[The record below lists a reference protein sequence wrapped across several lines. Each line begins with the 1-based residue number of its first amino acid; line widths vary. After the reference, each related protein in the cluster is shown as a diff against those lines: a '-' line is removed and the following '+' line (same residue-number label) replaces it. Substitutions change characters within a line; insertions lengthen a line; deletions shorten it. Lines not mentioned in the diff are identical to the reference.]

1 MKHLLN
7 GVAIAAVLAL
17 ATPVLAQNAPMTP
30 STPPKAAPAP
40 APAPAPKAP
49 PPKAPPPMATKKPP
63 MHHMAMRHH
72 AWNRPWSEDD
82 KQTEELNRQEL
93 ARITGGAPPPPPPAH

>member
-40 APAPAPKAP
+40 APAPAPKAQ
-49 PPKAPPPMATKKPP
+49 PPMATKKPP
-63 MHHMAMRHH
+63 MHHMAMRH
-72 AWNRPWSEDD
+72 NRPWSGDD
-82 KQTEELNRQEL
+82 KMTEELNRQEL
-93 ARITGGAPPPPPPAH
+93 ARLTGGGAPPPPPPPR